1 MSQTLTPPPGSAPAP
16 GRAVQTAHPGQPGG
30 QAGTAPTTQS
40 QERAERR
47 AGVRSA
53 LRRTPGKLRIALAVC
68 VLASIVF
75 GALGFQAAR
84 VQGIALEDARSDTS
98 QLVGIQDVR
107 NNLVVADAAAT
118 NAFLVGGLEPADQR
132 ERYDDAIANAS
143 IRLAELAG
151 ANSADATELGVVAS
165 QVTVYTGL
173 IEQARANNRQGFPV
187 GSAYLDQA
195 STLLRDEILP
205 TLTTLVD
212 DNAERVASDLSM
224 VRNAMW
230 ILAAGLL
237 CLALLIVTQ
246 VWLAKRTHRVLNVG
260 LLVASI
266 VILVVGV
273 GGAVLLSQTNSAAA
287 AVRDGPYAATLAAST
302 AYSEANDAKAMES
315 FTLIKRGSGQTY
327 EESFVELTADATQR
341 LDQAGADGNLDG
353 TSAGYLGDWI
363 TQHQAIRALDD
374 AGDWDGA
381 VALATSSDEGGPNAA
396 FAAFSQTVTS
406 DIAEN
411 IKATQA
417 DLASAG
423 NRSALAGWLLLAA
436 GLAAAVLAWRG
447 LNVRL
452 EEYR

>member
-1 MSQTLTPPPGSAPAP
+1 MSQTLTPPPGSAPAT
-16 GRAVQTAHPGQPGG
+16 GRAVQTSPPGQPG
-30 QAGTAPTTQS
+30 QAPAPVTQAE
-40 QERAERR
+40 ERAARR

-53 LRRTPGKLRIALAVC
+53 LRRSPGQLRIALALC

-84 VQGIALEDARSDTS
+84 VQGAALDAARADTS
-98 QLVGIQDVR
+98 QLVGVQDVR
-107 NNLVVADAAAT
+107 NDLVVADAAAT
-118 NAFLVGGLEPADQR
+118 NAFLVGGLEPAEQR
-132 ERYDDAIANAS
+132 TRYDDAIARATS
-143 IRLAELAG
+143 RLADLAG
-151 ANSADATELGVVAS
+151 ANPADADELGAVAS
-165 QVTVYTGL
+165 QVAVYTGL

-195 STLLRDEILP
+195 STLLREEILP

-212 DNAERVASDLSM
+212 DNADRVASDLST
-224 VRNAMW
+224 VRNALW

-237 CLALLIVTQ
+237 CLALLIGAQ

-260 LLVASI
+260 LFAASA
-266 VILVVGV
+266 VVLVVGV
-273 GGAVLLSQTNSAAA
+273 VGAVLLSQTSSAARS
-287 AVRDGPYAATLAAST
+287 VRDGPYAATLAAST

-341 LDQAGADGNLDG
+341 LDEAGAAGVLDG
-353 TSAGYLGDWI
+353 TAAGHLKDWI

-374 AGDWDGA
+374 GGDWDGA
-381 VALATSSDEGGPNAA
+381 VALATSTADGSPNAA
-396 FAAFSQTVTS
+396 FTAFSQAVTQ
-406 DIAEN
+406 DITDN
-411 IKATQA
+411 IEATQS

-423 NRSALAGWLLLAA
+423 SRSALAGWALLAA
-436 GLAAAVLAWRG
+436 GLVAAILAWRG
-447 LNVRL
+447 LNARL

>member
-16 GRAVQTAHPGQPGG
+16 GRAVQPSYPGQPATPPGAPAAT
-30 QAGTAPTTQS
+30 QAE
-40 QERAERR
+40 ERAARR

-53 LRRTPGKLRIALAVC
+53 LRRSPGKLRIALALC
-68 VLASIVF
+68 VLAAVVF

-84 VQGIALEDARSDTS
+84 VQGIALDDARADTS
-98 QLVGIQDVR
+98 QLLGVQDVR

-118 NAFLVGGLEPADQR
+118 NAFLVGGLEPVDQR

-143 IRLAELAG
+143 IRIAELAG
-151 ANSADATELGVVAS
+151 SNSADATELGRVAS
-165 QVTVYTGL
+165 QVAVYTGL

-212 DNAERVASDLSM
+212 DNADRVASDLSM
-224 VRNAMW
+224 VRNALW
-230 ILAAGLL
+230 ILAAGIL
-237 CLALLIVTQ
+237 CLALLVATQ

-260 LLVASI
+260 LLAASA
-266 VILVVGV
+266 VVLVVGV
-273 GGAVLLSQTNSAAA
+273 VGAVLLSQTNGAAA

-315 FTLIKRGSGQTY
+315 FTLIKRGSGQAY

-341 LDQAGADGNLDG
+341 LDDAGAAGVLDG
-353 TSAGYLGDWI
+353 TAAGHLGDWV

-381 VALATSSDEGGPNAA
+381 VALATSSAEGSPNAA
-396 FAAFSQTVTS
+396 FAAFSQSVTN
-406 DIAEN
+406 DITDN
-411 IKATQA
+411 IRATQA

-423 NRSALAGWLLLAA
+423 TKSALAGWLLLAA
-436 GLAAAVLAWRG
+436 GLVAAVLAWRG